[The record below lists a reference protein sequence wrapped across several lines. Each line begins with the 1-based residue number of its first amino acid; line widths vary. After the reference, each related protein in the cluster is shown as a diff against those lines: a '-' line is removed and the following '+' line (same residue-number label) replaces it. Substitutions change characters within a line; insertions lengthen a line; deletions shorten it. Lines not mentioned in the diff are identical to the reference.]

1 MKVAT
6 VADAKTHL
14 SSLLADVEAGE
25 EVIITR
31 RGRAVARLV
40 ASPTVSAIYGWDALR
55 AWVESEPANA
65 GPTVAELRERDL
77 L

>member
-1 MKVAT
+1 MKVGT
-6 VADAKTHL
+6 LADAKTHL

-31 RGRAVARLV
+31 WGRTVARLV
-40 ASPTVSAIYGWDALR
+40 ASPTVSASFGWDALR
-55 AWVESEPANA
+55 AWVESEPAKA
-65 GPTVAELRERDL
+65 GPTVAELRQRDL